1 MRRIEVETVSYIFIN
16 PPKFYIMPPLNRV
29 TFVYGN
35 ISITIGVYCLGRD
48 AEQQALKVL
57 TETVSN
63 PLDYKIKV

>member
-1 MRRIEVETVSYIFIN
+1 
-16 PPKFYIMPPLNRV
+16 MPPLNRV